1 MKFNGIEVDAKPLLY
16 TDSINGKET
25 KSDHLWIV
33 DTEALNKLTSELNY
47 QTVRAEANWKAL
59 CECRGED
66 G

>member
-1 MKFNGIEVDAKPLLY
+1 MKFNGVEIDARPLLY
-16 TDSINGKET
+16 TDTINCSET

-59 CECRGED
+59 CECLGED
-66 G
+66 D